1 MVTQPSNPPSSRA
14 VALTIPDTSELA
26 TCTGISNA
34 REVKPRIVGILTRL
48 TGFEAGR
55 VFRLDGPGPHSIGRS
70 RENDVRLEDTSLSRK
85 HARIIKDSDSFIVE
99 DVGSRNGTFVNAIR
113 VDKATLKDGDRVGL
127 GTDVTCRFQLVDEDE
142 YDLLQRVYESSINDG
157 LTGMYNRKYIDERL
171 NAEVAYAQRHGEPLS
186 FLLLDIDHFKLVN
199 DTYGHAAGDAVLRA
213 VAFAL
218 RSALRTEDVL
228 GRFGGEEIAVIAR
241 GTPLSSAA
249 RLAERLRQVVA
260 QLKVTSEQK
269 TISVTVSAGVASLSC
284 CKASQPTRELLFE
297 IADNRLYRAKANG
310 RNQICAEL

>member
-1 MVTQPSNPPSSRA
+1 M
-14 VALTIPDTSELA
+14 
-26 TCTGISNA
+26 
-34 REVKPRIVGILTRL
+34 
-48 TGFEAGR
+48 
-55 VFRLDGPGPHSIGRS
+55 
-70 RENDVRLEDTSLSRK
+70 
-85 HARIIKDSDSFIVE
+85 
-99 DVGSRNGTFVNAIR
+99 
-113 VDKATLKDGDRVGL
+113 GL
-127 GTDVTCRFQLVDEDE
+127 CSDVTCRFQLVDEDE
-142 YDLLQRVYESSINDG
+142 YELLQRVYESSINDG

-241 GTPLSSAA
+241 GTPLSSAS

-284 CKASQPTRELLFE
+284 CKTSQPTRELLFE

-310 RNQICAEL
+310 RNQVCSEL